1 MCSIM
6 TIRPDTLCG
15 KKKHMEKRHCL
26 ECGGE
31 LVLAFRPALK
41 GWPQPGAG
49 TQAKS
54 NRTWRCS
61 TCGHEFT
68 AEQLRRGKLPDPA
81 GNSSLAA
88 RRLFDLNEAITS
100 GVRKSGKRPLMR

>member
-41 GWPQPGAG
+41 GCP
-49 TQAKS
+49 
-54 NRTWRCS
+54 NRER
-61 TCGHEFT
+61 G
-68 AEQLRRGKLPDPA
+68 LRRSRTNPGDAAPA
-81 GNSSLAA
+81 GMNSSKLSD
-88 RRLFDLNEAITS
+88 RGKITQT
-100 GVRKSGKRPLMR
+100 

>member
-31 LVLAFRPALK
+31 LVLAFRPALRR
-41 GWPQPGAG
+41 G
-49 TQAKS
+49 T
-54 NRTWRCS
+54 NRER
-61 TCGHEFT
+61 G
-68 AEQLRRGKLPDPA
+68 LRRSRTEPGDAVPAGMNSLQNKLRGGKLLDPA
-81 GNSSLAA
+81 GAGQ
-88 RRLFDLNEAITS
+88 T
-100 GVRKSGKRPLMR
+100 

>member
-1 MCSIM
+1 MCSIV
-6 TIRPDTLCG
+6 TIRPAQ
-15 KKKHMEKRHCL
+15 KAWH
-26 ECGGE
+26 
-31 LVLAFRPALK
+31 
-41 GWPQPGAG
+41 QPGAG